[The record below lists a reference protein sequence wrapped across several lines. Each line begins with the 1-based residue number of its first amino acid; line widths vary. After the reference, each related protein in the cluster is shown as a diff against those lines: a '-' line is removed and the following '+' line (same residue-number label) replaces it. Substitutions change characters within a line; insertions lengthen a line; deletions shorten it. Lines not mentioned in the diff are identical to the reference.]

1 MPKGIE
7 IFLVFRQ
14 SSDLQTQPNLPVNFT
29 HPQLGSKSF
38 FEVAFSY
45 SCNFIRCS
53 LLLKHPSKL
62 KSSKTVIIIKFH
74 KLRCNLKKDL
84 TPIPTVCKLHD

>member
-29 HPQLGSKSF
+29 HPQLGYKSF
-38 FEVAFSY
+38 LRSHSHILA
-45 SCNFIRCS
+45 IS
-53 LLLKHPSKL
+53 LDVH
-62 KSSKTVIIIKFH
+62 
-74 KLRCNLKKDL
+74 L
-84 TPIPTVCKLHD
+84 TFRLH

>member
-29 HPQLGSKSF
+29 HPQLGYKSF
-38 FEVAFSY
+38 LRSH
-45 SCNFIRCS
+45 SHI
-53 LLLKHPSKL
+53 LPLKHS
-62 KSSKTVIIIKFH
+62 V
-74 KLRCNLKKDL
+74 
-84 TPIPTVCKLHD
+84 